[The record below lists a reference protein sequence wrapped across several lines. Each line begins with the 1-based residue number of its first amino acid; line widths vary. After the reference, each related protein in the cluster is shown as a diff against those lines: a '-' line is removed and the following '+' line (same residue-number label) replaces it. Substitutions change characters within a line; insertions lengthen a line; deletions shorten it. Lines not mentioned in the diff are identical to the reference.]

1 MKRSTLCKVAG
12 FFSSIPALSLILM
25 ILAPIGAKAAT
36 DPGSTPKAWGQQ
48 SGWISSVGNE
58 EPTAKKSIARRTYL
72 NPAPFTPGSQ
82 NLSID
87 VGQVFLMGGLSDRYS
102 DSIGSQLHYTFGVSE
117 MFGFDASVGY
127 SAHSDGAFSVGSMLT
142 GLRVNLAWYDK
153 VIPYFIAGLGFYR
166 PSFDVDNSPTSI
178 SSLLFGLHAGP
189 GVNLELTRNLFFGA
203 SLTFHDIFGTQKMSP
218 SGQLFDV
225 DGTFTSFF
233 LTAGVT
239 F

>member
-1 MKRSTLCKVAG
+1 MKRSVLWKSAG
-12 FFSSIPALSLILM
+12 FVFGCYSLLSASSPDQALASKEPQSTWGNQASWI
-25 ILAPIGAKAAT
+25 ASSSTGDEGAAKRN
-36 DPGSTPKAWGQQ
+36 
-48 SGWISSVGNE
+48 SS
-58 EPTAKKSIARRTYL
+58 RRIL

-87 VGQVFLMGGLSDRYS
+87 VGQVFLMGGLSDNYS
-102 DSIGSQLHYTFGVSE
+102 DSIGSQLHYTFGVSD

-127 SAHSDGAFSVGSMLT
+127 SSHSDGAYSVGSMLT

-153 VIPYFIAGLGFYR
+153 VIPYFIGGLGFYR
-166 PSFDVDNSPTSI
+166 PSYDLSSGTTTQSN

-203 SLTFHDIFGTQKMSP
+203 SLTFHDIFGTTKVLP
-218 SGQLFDV
+218 SGQRLDV